1 MQSSPISLEERALGA
16 YIGLAVGDA
25 LGCTTE
31 FLTPQEIRESHGVH
45 DKICGGGW
53 LRLKAGQVTDD
64 TEMSL
69 ALGESIIES
78 GVVNALLVAEAFSNW
93 MRKKPVDI
101 GHTVRRGIIH
111 YRSTGQALVP
121 ENEYDAGN
129 GACMRTLPVALRYW
143 NAPEEQLIAASRE
156 QSHTT
161 HHNVMADAGT
171 ETILKMII
179 ASMQGQDMDQLRN
192 LVDALVDAY
201 PVYRFDRRRVE
212 NPSGYIVETLQVVWQ
227 AFFAHDNFES
237 ILVDVVNRGGD
248 ADTTGAIVGMLA
260 GAHYGL
266 AGIPSRWLEKLDR
279 QVRHDC
285 TRQTEALLSLAARG
299 EAYPHAD

>member
-1 MQSSPISLEERALGA
+1 MQSQSISLEERALGA

-31 FLTPQEIRESHGVH
+31 FLTPQEIRESLGLH
-45 DKICGGGW
+45 DSICGGGW

-69 ALGESIIES
+69 ALGESILACGS
-78 GVVNALLVAEAFSNW
+78 VNALLVAETFSNW

-111 YRSTGQALVP
+111 YRSTGLPLVP

-129 GACMRTLPVALRYW
+129 GACMRSLPVALRYW
-143 NAPEEQLIAASRE
+143 NAPEEQMIAASRE

-161 HHNVMADAGT
+161 HHNAMADAGT
-171 ETILKMII
+171 ETILKMIT
-179 ASMQGQDMDQLRN
+179 ASMRGEDLDQLRL
-192 LVDALVDAY
+192 LVDSLIEAY
-201 PVYRFDRRRVE
+201 PIYRFDRRRVE
-212 NPSGYIVETLQVVWQ
+212 NPSGFIVETLQVVWQ
-227 AFFAHDNFES
+227 AFFEYETFEK

-248 ADTTGAIVGMLA
+248 ADTTGAIVGIAVLDSHTFEGAGVGGDEVGFLA
-260 GAHYGL
+260 EGFAIVNY
-266 AGIPSRWLEKLDR
+266 E
-279 QVRHDC
+279 
-285 TRQTEALLSLAARG
+285 
-299 EAYPHAD
+299 